1 MNRFLCLVNTIN
13 GIRSSF
19 ILLGTSANIPAGCG
33 RMRMDTPISTA
44 VKTNSFPAEK
54 EGFVC
59 IFCKA
64 ENYGVAAVETG
75 GNQLSTGHLNL
86 SFKSLILAR

>member
-1 MNRFLCLVNTIN
+1 MF
-13 GIRSSF
+13 F
-19 ILLGTSANIPAGCG
+19 
-33 RMRMDTPISTA
+33 
-44 VKTNSFPAEK
+44 AEK

-75 GNQLSTGHLNL
+75 GNQQSTGLL
-86 SFKSLILAR
+86 KLIFKSLLLAK

>member
-1 MNRFLCLVNTIN
+1 MF
-13 GIRSSF
+13 F
-19 ILLGTSANIPAGCG
+19 
-33 RMRMDTPISTA
+33 
-44 VKTNSFPAEK
+44 AEK

-75 GNQLSTGHLNL
+75 GNQLSAGQLNL
-86 SFKSLILAR
+86 SFKSLLLAK